1 MDDTAIK
8 PALYPAST
16 EEADLKP
23 NVQVGRDHID
33 LRPHES
39 YEGAHRWDPLAEWS
53 SEEEAQVVRKVD
65 FYLLS
70 WICLM
75 FFGLQL
81 DRGNISNALTD
92 KMLPDL
98 GLNTNDY
105 NNVRCLARV
114 STRIT
119 HIL

>member
-1 MDDTAIK
+1 MDDSAIK

-16 EEADLKP
+16 VETDLKP
-23 NVQVGRDHID
+23 NVRVGRDHID

-53 SEEEAQVVRKVD
+53 SEEEARVVRKVD

-105 NNVRCLARV
+105 NNVRYLAKF
-114 STRIT
+114 STSNT
-119 HIL
+119 HIF